1 MPNAAG
7 AGGRLLKARVL
18 AYMLRHSFRGL
29 SMPLARLLIAVPA
42 AVVVAAVS
50 FAAAEEQRQDARQVP
65 ASPAQ
70 VQLSYAPVVKRAA
83 PAVVN
88 VYAARVVENRNPFM
102 NDPLF
107 RQFFGAVPRE
117 QVLRSLGSGVI
128 VDPSGLVVT
137 NHHVIDGASEV
148 KVALSDKREFD
159 AEIVLKDE
167 HSDLSVLRLKGAN
180 EKFPVLDFA
189 NSDDVQVGDLVLAI
203 GDPFGVGQ
211 TVTHGIVSALA
222 RTQVGISDY
231 QFFIQTDAAINPG
244 NSGGALVD
252 LNGRLVGI
260 NTAIYSRSG
269 GSQGIG
275 FAIPA
280 NMVRVVV
287 TSARGGSAAVKRPW
301 LGAKLQEVTPE
312 IADSIG
318 LKRPAGAVVAN
329 VAPAGPAERAGIKT
343 GDVIVSIDG
352 TLVDDPNSFDYRFA
366 TKALGGSAQV
376 TLLRQGREA
385 AVSIALQ
392 TAPELP
398 REEVEIH
405 ARSPFLGAKVANLSP
420 ALADELRLDTAAQG
434 VVIVS
439 IADGSTA
446 QTIGF
451 QKGDIVVSVN
461 NQKIERSADL
471 DRITR
476 AGGRQ
481 WRVTIN
487 RGGQQISVVFSG

>member
-1 MPNAAG
+1 
-7 AGGRLLKARVL
+7 
-18 AYMLRHSFRGL
+18 
-29 SMPLARLLIAVPA
+29 MPLARLPFAASIALFA
-42 AVVVAAVS
+42 LAVS
-50 FAAAEEQRQDARQVP
+50 LASARAEDQRQVP
-65 ASPAQ
+65 TSPAQ

-137 NHHVIDGASEV
+137 NYHVIEGASEV

-167 HSDLSVLRLKGAN
+167 HSDLTVLRLKGAN

-189 NSDDVQVGDLVLAI
+189 NSDDLQVGDLVLAI

-211 TVTHGIVSALA
+211 TVTHGIVSAVA

-252 LNGRLVGI
+252 LSGRLVGI

-287 TSARGGSAAVKRPW
+287 ASARGGSAAVKRPW
-301 LGAKLQEVTPE
+301 LGARLQEVTPE
-312 IADSIG
+312 IADSLG
-318 LKRPAGAVVAN
+318 LKRPSGALVAN
-329 VAPAGPAERAGIKT
+329 VATGGPAARAGIKT
-343 GDVIVSIDG
+343 GDLIVSIDG
-352 TLVDDPNSFDYRFA
+352 TVIDDPNSFDYRFA
-366 TKALGGSAQV
+366 TKPLGGNAQV
-376 TLLRQGREA
+376 ALLRQGREV
-385 AVSIALQ
+385 AVTVGLQ
-392 TAPELP
+392 TAPGVAARGSRDP
-398 REEVEIH
+398 R
-405 ARSPFLGAKVANLSP
+405 
-420 ALADELRLDTAAQG
+420 ALAVPRRQGGQPFAGACRRAAARRAGRRRRDREHCRRLDRPIDRLPQG
-434 VVIVS
+434 RYRR
-439 IADGSTA
+439 
-446 QTIGF
+446 F
-451 QKGDIVVSVN
+451 
-461 NQKIERSADL
+461 
-471 DRITR
+471 
-476 AGGRQ
+476 
-481 WRVTIN
+481 
-487 RGGQQISVVFSG
+487 GQQSEDRAISGPRSRHPRRRAAVAGDH

>member
-1 MPNAAG
+1 
-7 AGGRLLKARVL
+7 
-18 AYMLRHSFRGL
+18 
-29 SMPLARLLIAVPA
+29 MPLARLPFAASIALFA
-42 AVVVAAVS
+42 LAVS
-50 FAAAEEQRQDARQVP
+50 LASARAEDQRQVP
-65 ASPAQ
+65 TSPAQ

-137 NHHVIDGASEV
+137 NYHVIEGASEV

-167 HSDLSVLRLKGAN
+167 HSDLTVLRLKGAN

-189 NSDDVQVGDLVLAI
+189 NSDDLQVGDLVLAI

-211 TVTHGIVSALA
+211 TVTMGIVSGLA
-222 RTQVGISDY
+222 RSIGTGDFGS
-231 QFFIQTDAAINPG
+231 FIQTDAAINPG

-252 LNGRLVGI
+252 LSGRLVGI

-287 TSARGGSAAVKRPW
+287 ASARGGSAAVKRPW
-301 LGAKLQEVTPE
+301 LGARLQEVTPE
-312 IADSIG
+312 IADSLG
-318 LKRPAGAVVAN
+318 LKRPSGALVAN
-329 VAPAGPAERAGIKT
+329 VATGGPAARAGIKT
-343 GDVIVSIDG
+343 GDLIVSIDG
-352 TLVDDPNSFDYRFA
+352 TVIDDPNSFDYRFA
-366 TKALGGSAQV
+366 TKPLGGNAQV
-376 TLLRQGREA
+376 ALLRQGREV
-385 AVSIALQ
+385 AVTVGLQ
-392 TAPELP
+392 TAPESP
-398 REEVEIH
+398 REEVEIR

-420 ALADELRLDTAAQG
+420 ALADELRLDAQAEG

-446 QTIGF
+446 QSIGF
-451 QKGDIVVSVN
+451 RKGDIVISVN

-471 DRITR
+471 DRVTR

-487 RGGQQISVVFSG
+487 RGGQQISVMFSG

>member
-1 MPNAAG
+1 
-7 AGGRLLKARVL
+7 
-18 AYMLRHSFRGL
+18 
-29 SMPLARLLIAVPA
+29 MPLARRPLAASIALFA
-42 AVVVAAVS
+42 LAVS
-50 FAAAEEQRQDARQVP
+50 LASARAEDQRQVAT
-65 ASPAQ
+65 SPAQ

-88 VYAARVVENRNPFM
+88 VYAARVVENRNPFI

-137 NHHVIDGASEV
+137 NYHVIEGASEV

-167 HSDLSVLRLKGAN
+167 HSDLTILHLKGAS

-189 NSDDVQVGDLVLAI
+189 NSDDLQVGDVVLAI

-252 LNGRLVGI
+252 LNGKLVGI

-287 TSARGGSAAVKRPW
+287 ASAKGGSAAVKRPW
-301 LGAKLQEVTPE
+301 LGAKLQEVTAE
-312 IADSIG
+312 IADSLG
-318 LKRPAGAVVAN
+318 LKRPSGALVANVVAN
-329 VAPAGPAERAGIKT
+329 GPAARAGIKT

-352 TLVDDPNSFDYRFA
+352 TVVDDPNSFDYRFA
-366 TKALGGSAQV
+366 TKPLGGSAQIA
-376 TLLRQGREA
+376 LLRQGREMTVA
-385 AVSIALQ
+385 ISLQ
-392 TAPELP
+392 TAPESP
-398 REEVEIH
+398 RDEVEIR
-405 ARSPFLGAKVANLSP
+405 ARSPFSGAKVANLSP
-420 ALADELRLDTAAQG
+420 ALADELRLDTQAQG
-434 VVIVS
+434 VVITGVV
-439 IADGSTA
+439 DGSTA

-451 QKGDIVVSVN
+451 RKGDIVLSVN
-461 NQKIERSADL
+461 NQKIEKSADL
-471 DRITR
+471 DRVTR

-487 RGGQQISVVFSG
+487 RGGQEISVMFSG

>member
-1 MPNAAG
+1 LAAPFAG
-7 AGGRLLKARVL
+7 AED
-18 AYMLRHSFRGL
+18 LRQI
-29 SMPLARLLIAVPA
+29 PT
-42 AVVVAAVS
+42 
-50 FAAAEEQRQDARQVP
+50 
-65 ASPAQ
+65 SPAQ

-88 VYAARVVENRNPFM
+88 VYAARVVENRNPFL

-137 NHHVIDGASEV
+137 NHHVIEGASEV

-159 AEIVLKDE
+159 AEVVLKDE

-189 NSDDVQVGDLVLAI
+189 NSDDLQVGDLVLAI

-287 TSARGGSAAVKRPW
+287 ASARGGSAAVKRPW

-312 IADSIG
+312 IADSMG
-318 LKRPAGAVVAN
+318 LKRPTGALVAN
-329 VAPAGPAERAGIKT
+329 VAAGGPAARAGVKT

-352 TLVDDPNSFDYRFA
+352 TVVDDPNSFDYRFA
-366 TKALGGSAQV
+366 TKPLGGNAQLM
-376 TLLRQGREA
+376 LLRQGREI
-385 AVSIALQ
+385 AVTVALQ
-392 TAPELP
+392 SAPELP

-420 ALADELRLDTAAQG
+420 ALAEELRLDTQAQG

-439 IADGSTA
+439 VADGSTA
-446 QTIGF
+446 QSIGF

-461 NQKIERSADL
+461 NQKIERSVDL
-471 DRITR
+471 DRVAR

-487 RGGQQISVVFSG
+487 RGGQQISVMFSG

>member
-1 MPNAAG
+1 MPQMRLVNITLAAAFFISLPLLSSANAQD
-7 AGGRLLKARVL
+7 RR
-18 AYMLRHSFRGL
+18 
-29 SMPLARLLIAVPA
+29 VPA
-42 AVVVAAVS
+42 T
-50 FAAAEEQRQDARQVP
+50 AAEL
-65 ASPAQ
+65 
-70 VQLSYAPVVKRAA
+70 QLSFAPVVRRAA

-128 VDPSGLVVT
+128 VDPAGLVVT
-137 NHHVIDGASEV
+137 NYHVIADASEV

-167 HSDLSVLRLKGAN
+167 RSDLTVLRLKGAN
-180 EKFPVLDFA
+180 EAFAVLEFA
-189 NSDDVQVGDLVLAI
+189 DSDALAVGDVVLAI

-211 TVTHGIVSALA
+211 TVTHGIVSAVA

-252 LNGRLVGI
+252 LSGKLVGI

-287 TSARGGSAAVKRPW
+287 ASAKGGSAAVKRPW

-312 IADSIG
+312 IAESLG
-318 LKRPAGAVVAN
+318 LRRPSGALVAS
-329 VAPAGPAERAGIKT
+329 VAANGPAARAGIKT
-343 GDVIVSIDG
+343 GDVIASIDG
-352 TLVDDPNSFDYRFA
+352 TVVDDPNSFDYRFA
-366 TKALGGSAQV
+366 TKPLGGAAQIAII
-376 TLLRQGREA
+376 RQGRET
-385 AVSIALQ
+385 VVQIALQ
-392 TAPELP
+392 TAPDKP
-398 REEVEIH
+398 REEVEIR
-405 ARSPFLGAKVANLSP
+405 ARSPFLGATVANLSP
-420 ALADELRLDTAAQG
+420 ALADELRLDSQAQG
-434 VVIVS
+434 VVIVAV
-439 IADGSTA
+439 ADGSTA
-446 QTIGF
+446 QSVGF
-451 QKGDIVVSVN
+451 RKGDIVVSVN
-461 NQKIERSADL
+461 SQKIEKSADL
-471 DRITR
+471 DRVTR
-476 AGGRQ
+476 TASRQ
-481 WRVTIN
+481 WRVTIS
-487 RGGQQISVVFSG
+487 RAGQEISVVFSG

>member
-1 MPNAAG
+1 
-7 AGGRLLKARVL
+7 
-18 AYMLRHSFRGL
+18 
-29 SMPLARLLIAVPA
+29 MPLARL
-42 AVVVAAVS
+42 S
-50 FAAAEEQRQDARQVP
+50 FAAPLAFVALVASLASAEEQRQDARQVP

-88 VYAARVVENRNPFM
+88 VYAARVVENRNPFL

-137 NHHVIDGASEV
+137 NHHVIEGASEV

-189 NSDDVQVGDLVLAI
+189 NSDDLQVGDLVLAI

-287 TSARGGSAAVKRPW
+287 ASARGGSAAVKRPW

-318 LKRPAGAVVAN
+318 LKRPTGALVAN
-329 VAPAGPAERAGIKT
+329 VAASGPAARAGIKT

-352 TLVDDPNSFDYRFA
+352 TIVDDPNSFDYRFA
-366 TKALGGSAQV
+366 TKPLGGNAQL

-385 AVSIALQ
+385 NVTIALQ
-392 TAPELP
+392 SAPELP

-420 ALADELRLDTAAQG
+420 ALAEELRLDTQAQG

-439 IADGSTA
+439 VADGSTA
-446 QTIGF
+446 QSIGF

-461 NQKIERSADL
+461 NQKIERSSDL
-471 DRITR
+471 DRVTR

-481 WRVTIN
+481 WRVTIS
-487 RGGQQISVVFSG
+487 RAGQQISVMFSG

>member
-1 MPNAAG
+1 MAHRRFLAA
-7 AGGRLLKARVL
+7 
-18 AYMLRHSFRGL
+18 SF
-29 SMPLARLLIAVPA
+29 
-42 AVVVAAVS
+42 VAAVLAVPVLIS
-50 FAAAEEQRQDARQVP
+50 AAMADDRRVP
-65 ASPAQ
+65 ASPGEL
-70 VQLSYAPVVKRAA
+70 QLSFAPVVRRAT

-88 VYAARVVENRNPFM
+88 VYAARVVENRNPFI
-102 NDPLF
+102 NDPMF
-107 RQFFGAVPRE
+107 RQFFGAVPKE

-137 NHHVIDGASEV
+137 NYHVIEGASEV

-167 HSDLSVLRLKGAN
+167 HSDLTVLRLKGVS

-189 NSDDVQVGDLVLAI
+189 DSDALQVGDVVLAI

-211 TVTHGIVSALA
+211 TVTHGIVSAVA

-252 LNGRLVGI
+252 LSGRLVGI

-287 TSARGGSAAVKRPW
+287 ASAKGGSAAVKRPW

-318 LKRPAGAVVAN
+318 LKRPTGALVAN
-329 VAPAGPAERAGIKT
+329 LVASGPAARAGIKT

-352 TLVDDPNSFDYRFA
+352 TAIDDPNSFDYRFA
-366 TKALGGSAQV
+366 TKPLGGTA
-376 TLLRQGREA
+376 LIAILRQGQN
-385 AVSIALQ
+385 VSVNIGLQ
-392 TAPELP
+392 SAPDQP
-398 REEVEIH
+398 REEVEIK
-405 ARSPFLGAKVANLSP
+405 ARSPFLGATVANLSP
-420 ALADELRLDTAAQG
+420 ALAEELRLDSQAQG
-434 VVIVS
+434 VVIVTVS
-439 IADGSTA
+439 DGSAA
-446 QTIGF
+446 QTVGF
-451 QKGDIVVSVN
+451 RKGDIVVSVN
-461 NQKIERSADL
+461 NQKIEKSTDL
-471 DRITR
+471 DRVTRAGSRLWRVTITR
-476 AGGRQ
+476 AG
-481 WRVTIN
+481 
-487 RGGQQISVVFSG
+487 QQISAMFGG